1 MPDDLESKIIA
12 SHNALYLILVQV
24 LESITASEILE
35 LRYFIKDSHSNETE
49 IIEDMMSEGI

>member
-1 MPDDLESKIIA
+1 MPDDLESKIIE
-12 SHNALYLILVQV
+12 SHNTLYLILVNV

-35 LRYFIKDSHSNETE
+35 LRYFIKDSHSNEME

>member
-12 SHNALYLILVQV
+12 SHNALYSILVNV
-24 LESITASEILE
+24 LNSITASEILE